1 MHKHVQDYIQHY
13 ITCQKT
19 KSETLAPTGLLQPL
33 PIPYLVWDDISLD
46 FIEGLP
52 SSHSKDSIM
61 VVVDRLSKYAH
72 FIVLS
77 HPYSAK
83 SIAAKFVEN
92 VIKLHGMPKSIISDR
107 DPIFVSKFWQE
118 FFTMSGTK
126 LKLSSAYHPQTD
138 GQTKVVNRCLEQ
150 YLRCFVH
157 QWPRKWYSYLS
168 WAEYWYNTT
177 YHGSTAMTPF
187 QALYGR
193 LPPSIPHY
201 TDGLSRGN
209 EVDQSLLNR
218 DEVLQQLKM
227 NLELVATRM
236 KHVADRMRREVEFQV
251 GDLVLLKLHPYRQ
264 HSVFKRSHQK
274 LANRFYG
281 PFPVEQRL
289 GKVAYRLSLPP
300 EAKIHPVFHVSLL
313 KKYVGASLPA
323 VVDLPSISDEGQIQV
338 EPEQVVDTRWIKRGT
353 KFIEESLVQWKS
365 LPAKDATWEDTHLL
379 KQQFPALHLEDKVP
393 LMGGSIDTPRRSSRV
408 LKTNPKFLA

>member
-1 MHKHVQDYIQHY
+1 
-13 ITCQKT
+13 
-19 KSETLAPTGLLQPL
+19 
-33 PIPYLVWDDISLD
+33 
-46 FIEGLP
+46 
-52 SSHSKDSIM
+52 
-61 VVVDRLSKYAH
+61 
-72 FIVLS
+72 
-77 HPYSAK
+77 
-83 SIAAKFVEN
+83 
-92 VIKLHGMPKSIISDR
+92 
-107 DPIFVSKFWQE
+107 
-118 FFTMSGTK
+118 
-126 LKLSSAYHPQTD
+126 
-138 GQTKVVNRCLEQ
+138 
-150 YLRCFVH
+150 
-157 QWPRKWYSYLS
+157 
-168 WAEYWYNTT
+168 
-177 YHGSTAMTPF
+177 
-187 QALYGR
+187 
-193 LPPSIPHY
+193 
-201 TDGLSRGN
+201 
-209 EVDQSLLNR
+209 
-218 DEVLQQLKM
+218 M
-227 NLELVATRM
+227 NLEFAATRM
-236 KHVADRMRREVEFQV
+236 KHMGDRMRQEVEFQV
-251 GDLVLLKLHPYRQ
+251 GDFVLLKLHPYHQ

-365 LPAKDATWEDTHLL
+365 LPAEDATWEDTHLL